1 MAAEAQVELVVDA
14 HAQVGE
20 GPFWHADEAV
30 LYWLD
35 ITRSLVHR
43 YDPRTGQNATF
54 DVGQPV
60 GVARPRA
67 SGGLVLALRDG
78 FATLDTATGSVEML
92 AEVERELPRNRMNDG
107 ACDSRGRFWAGT
119 MPSAEDGPTGAVY
132 RLDHDRG
139 VAKMLDKVTISN
151 GIGWSPDDRTMYYI
165 DSPTLGVD
173 AFTYEPDSGSP
184 SHRRRLITIDVPGAV
199 PDGMTVDAEGY
210 LWVALWGGWSVR
222 RFAPDG
228 TLDRVISLPVSQ
240 VSACAFGGPDLR
252 DLYITSASANLDADR
267 LTKEPHAG
275 GLFRCRPG
283 VAGQPTRAY
292 LG

>member
-1 MAAEAQVELVVDA
+1 MAGEALVELVLDA

-20 GPFWHADEAV
+20 GPFWHAGEAV

-43 YDPRTGQNATF
+43 YDPRTGENTMI

-67 SGGLVLALRDG
+67 AGGLVLALRDG
-78 FATLDTATGSVEML
+78 FAVLDTASGTVEML
-92 AEVERELPRNRMNDG
+92 AEVERDVPGNRMNDG
-107 ACDSRGRFWAGT
+107 ACDSMGRFWAGT
-119 MPSAEDGPTGAVY
+119 MPTAENGPTGALY
-132 RLDHDRG
+132 RLERDHR
-139 VAKMLDKVTISN
+139 VVKMLDRVTIAN
-151 GIGWSPDDRTMYYI
+151 GIAWSPDDRTMYYI

-173 AFTYEPDSGSP
+173 LFDYEPGSGSLAN
-184 SHRRRLITIDVPGAV
+184 RRRLVSIDLPGAV

-228 TLDRVISLPVSQ
+228 TLDRVIPLPVSQ

-252 DLYITSASANLDADR
+252 DLYITTAANN
-267 LTKEPHAG
+267 LTAERRTHEPLAG

-283 VAGQPTRAY
+283 VTGLPARVY